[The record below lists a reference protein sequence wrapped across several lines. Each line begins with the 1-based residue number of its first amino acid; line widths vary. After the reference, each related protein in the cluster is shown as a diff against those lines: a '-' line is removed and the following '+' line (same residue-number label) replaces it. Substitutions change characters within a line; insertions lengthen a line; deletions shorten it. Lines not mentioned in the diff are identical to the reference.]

1 MNESIK
7 GCYWRNLREYIS
19 MNDFLRIASD
29 MGKRESKENLRSQ
42 EIITLDNI
50 EHSDFS
56 VLIEA
61 LNDSPQPMSTFY
73 IEIDFQ
79 RVLTHPI
86 PS

>member
-19 MNDFLRIASD
+19 MKDFLRIESD
-29 MGKRESKENLRSQ
+29 MGKRQSKENLRSQ
-42 EIITLDNI
+42 EIITLDSI

-61 LNDSPQPMSTFY
+61 LNCSPQPISTFY